1 MSYCIHRINCSEF
14 DTNYCQ
20 SISHELMPCFN
31 YKPKMNYYEGCNPK
45 IAESLKKGVH
55 IKCRVKNASWDN
67 DTCYI
72 LTNTIC
78 AFVKGKYMS
87 TTGNIWDIAE
97 PGTITETR
105 VKGPVEI
112 MTALINA
119 GYSINCE
126 GNWDIEGDDEATMFL
141 TYMWHYCGDKRPKI
155 GYKWEPEWLEE
166 VEI

>member
-20 SISHELMPCFN
+20 STAHELMPCFN

-55 IKCRVKNASWDN
+55 IKCRVKDASWDN
-67 DTCYI
+67 I
-72 LTNTIC
+72 RAIC
-78 AFVKGKYMS
+78 AFIKGRYMS

-97 PGTITETR
+97 PVPTTETR

-112 MTALINA
+112 MTVLINA
-119 GYSINCE
+119 GYSVDCK
-126 GNWDIEGDDEATMFL
+126 GDWDIEGNAEFVNTM
-141 TYMWHYCGDKRPKI
+141 WQYCGERTPAV
-155 GYKWEPEWLEE
+155 YKWEPEWLEE
-166 VEI
+166 VEVCP

>member
-1 MSYCIHRINCSEF
+1 
-14 DTNYCQ
+14 
-20 SISHELMPCFN
+20 
-31 YKPKMNYYEGCNPK
+31 MNTYEGCNPK
-45 IAESLKKGVH
+45 IAESLKKGFH
-55 IKCRVKNASWDN
+55 IKCKVKAASWDN

-97 PGTITETR
+97 PVPTTETR

-119 GYSINCE
+119 GYSVDCT
-126 GNWDIEGDDEATMFL
+126 GDWDNEGDDDGIVMFVNTM
-141 TYMWHYCGDKRPKI
+141 WQYCGERAPAS
-155 GYKWEPEWLEE
+155 YTWEPEWLEE
-166 VEI
+166 VET